1 MRPTPLPAGSH
12 VAVIGGGIIGLT
24 ACFTLLERGFRVT
37 LFERHE
43 PGLTG
48 PSFGNAGHV
57 VGSAVEPLATPGIAV
72 AGLRML
78 RSPDGPLKIPRAYM
92 GRIAPWLYRFW
103 RSSYGE
109 RYAEAQRALGAMS
122 RGAVDDFEALVRRA
136 GPAVAATFRREPCL
150 YLYESAASHRAAMA
164 GWRLCERLGMG
175 VSQVDA
181 AELAELEPQLAPI
194 FTHGVLSHDWG
205 IVTDPYEVCRTLFA
219 ALHRDGFAH
228 RLAEVTALL
237 PGAGG
242 VTLRAAEGEIGFDAV
257 LVAAGVWSV
266 PLAKQAGDVLPVEA
280 ERGYNLTYG
289 GFDQVLR
296 RPLVFADRGVV
307 ATQLS
312 VGLRLGGWTELGGTE
327 LPPEPTHWLAMRRIA
342 DTVLPALRNAGAR
355 EWMGHRPSTPDT
367 VPVVSRS
374 AHHPRVFYA
383 VGHGHYGLSFSA
395 RTAGMIAGIIADAA
409 DAEHAAYSIRRFS

>member
-1 MRPTPLPAGSH
+1 MTEAPLPAGSH

-24 ACFTLLERGFRVT
+24 ACFTLLERGYRVT
-37 LFERHE
+37 LFERDE

-78 RSPDGPLKIPRAYM
+78 RSPDGPLKIPRAYL
-92 GRIAPWLYRFW
+92 GRVAPWLYRFW

-109 RYAEAQRALGAMS
+109 RYAAAQRALAAMS

-150 YLYESAASHRAAMA
+150 YLYESAASHRAALTA
-164 GWRLCERLGMG
+164 WRLCDRLGMG
-175 VSQVDA
+175 VSQVGVDEIRA
-181 AELAELEPQLAPI
+181 LEPQLAPI

-205 IVTDPYEVCRTLFA
+205 IVSDPYAVSRTLFA
-219 ALHRDGFAH
+219 ALHRDGFDH
-228 RLAEVTALL
+228 RRAEVAGPL
-237 PGAGG
+237 PGPGD
-242 VTLRAAEGEIGFDAV
+242 VTLRTAEGDFRVDAA

-266 PLAKQAGDVLPVEA
+266 PLARQVGDTLPVEA

-289 GFDQVLR
+289 SHDRVLQ

-327 LPPEPTHWLAMRRIA
+327 LPPEPAHWQAMRRIA
-342 DTVLPALRNAGAR
+342 DTVLPGLRGAEAR
-355 EWMGHRPSTPDT
+355 QWMGHRPSTPDT

-374 AHHPRVFYA
+374 ARHPRVFYA

-395 RTAGMIAGIIADAA
+395 RTAAMIAGIIADAA
-409 DAEHAAYSIRRFS
+409 DADHVAYSIRRFA